1 MTLIQRMKGWA
12 KALKSLLTTLWL
24 LARDERTPRAAKLA
38 AAVTLA
44 YALSPIDLIPDFI
57 PVIGFLD
64 DVLLVPLGIWLT
76 LRLTPAALLADCKQ
90 QAAAMANQRLPTS
103 RTGLVAVLI
112 IWTLAIAGAFYFFW
126 IKRYV

>member
-1 MTLIQRMKGWA
+1 MNNRLLQWA
-12 KALKSLLTTLWL
+12 KALRREVLLLWL
-24 LARDERTPRAAKLA
+24 AARDARVPLLAKLLA
-38 AAVTLA
+38 ALVVG

-103 RTGLVAVLI
+103 RAGLVAVLI